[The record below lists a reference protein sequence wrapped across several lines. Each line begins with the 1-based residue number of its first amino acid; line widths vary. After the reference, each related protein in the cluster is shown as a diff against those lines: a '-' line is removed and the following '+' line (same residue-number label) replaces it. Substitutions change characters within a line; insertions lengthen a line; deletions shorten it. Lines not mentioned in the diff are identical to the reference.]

1 MIKKELIERYKV
13 LISTIETDDGI
24 EFLAEYR
31 EFIFCGGSGK
41 TIQEAVD
48 NAKEN
53 LEIYMEELIDM
64 GKPIP
69 DPIEEF
75 SYSGKFTV
83 RLSKTLHKK
92 VAESAEREG
101 VSLNA
106 FVTEAIAE
114 RVGIAAG
121 GGLINRLK
129 DTAAAFSELLRDSKP
144 ELQTAVDFNEQM
156 SRMRAG
162 YMTKREVSFS

>member
-31 EFIFCGGSGK
+31 EFTFCGGSGK

-69 DPIEEF
+69 DPIEEL

-106 FVTEAIAE
+106 FVAEAIAE
-114 RVGIAAG
+114 RVGVAAG

-144 ELQTAVDFNEQM
+144 ALQAAVDFNEQM

-162 YMTKREVSFS
+162 YMTKREVTFS